1 MLALLYRQIDLH
13 ANKDFPQ
20 AHDQEKSG
28 VYKQVRYLG
37 RTKEQVLADAG
48 HTHQGGS
55 SGYEEFG

>member
-1 MLALLYRQIDLH
+1 MLKKVAQALE
-13 ANKDFPQ
+13 
-20 AHDQEKSG
+20 QEKSG

>member
-1 MLALLYRQIDLH
+1 MEIFRHFSTVLTPNSCD
-13 ANKDFPQ
+13 
-20 AHDQEKSG
+20 
-28 VYKQVRYLG
+28 QVRYLG